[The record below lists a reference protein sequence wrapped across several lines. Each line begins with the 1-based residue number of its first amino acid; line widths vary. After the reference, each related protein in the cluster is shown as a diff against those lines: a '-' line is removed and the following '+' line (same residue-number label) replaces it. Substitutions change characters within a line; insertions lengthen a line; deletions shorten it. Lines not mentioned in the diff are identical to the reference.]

1 MLKNYLPFILLSLL
15 FLSGCM
21 QENQTTNDREELN
34 SLLTEFLEGAA
45 FDEAIH
51 DRFWAEDL
59 IYTSS
64 TGERFGKDQI
74 MSGFEDENS
83 AEPDENLP
91 VYHAEDVDI
100 RLHGE
105 TAIIAF
111 RLVST
116 VQEDDET
123 ETSYNLNT
131 GTFLKR
137 DGLWQVVA
145 WQSTVE

>member
-1 MLKNYLPFILLSLL
+1 M
-15 FLSGCM
+15 
-21 QENQTTNDREELN
+21 NDRDEL
-34 SLLTEFLEGAA
+34 STLLTDFLDGAA

-64 TGERFGKDQI
+64 TGQRFGKDQI
-74 MSGFEDENS
+74 MSGFEDGDS
-83 AEPDENLP
+83 GEPNENLP

-100 RLHGE
+100 RLHE
-105 TAIIAF
+105 NTAIIAF

-116 VQEDDET
+116 VQEGDET
-123 ETSYNLNT
+123 EISYNLNT

-137 DGLWQVVA
+137 DGIWQAVA